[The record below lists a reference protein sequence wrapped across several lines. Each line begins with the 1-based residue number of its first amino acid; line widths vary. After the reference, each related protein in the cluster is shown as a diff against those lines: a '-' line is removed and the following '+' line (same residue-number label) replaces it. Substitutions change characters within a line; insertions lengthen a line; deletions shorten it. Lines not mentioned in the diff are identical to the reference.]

1 MPWKLI
7 VTGLIGVA
15 AGVGAAVAVMRDIP
29 KRLEENEKLTWH
41 LDDRIAAL
49 EARLTLLEE
58 APEVKKAVAEG
69 MAEVDPPKK
78 EAPEEYEALVE
89 EYAPSDEPPS
99 EIETLTDI
107 DGLSIEDYEFIS
119 SSNEPLVGDGVWD
132 GMYDAAHDVLYD
144 EDGEDISAEKPA
156 LRAFLAQWF
165 QGDAE
170 AHYAE
175 IGENGQDTP
184 VRVMIVP
191 DEYGEAWYD

>member
-41 LDDRIAAL
+41 LDDRVAAL
-49 EARLTLLEE
+49 EARLVLLEE
-58 APEVKKAVAEG
+58 SPKVKALVCEG
-69 MAEVDPPKK
+69 MTEVDPPK
-78 EAPEEYEALVE
+78 EEIPEEYEALVE
-89 EYAPSDEPPS
+89 EYAPS

-107 DGLSIEDYEFIS
+107 DGLSIEDYEFIN
-119 SSNEPLVGDGVWD
+119 SSNEPVDEGMWD
-132 GMYDAAHDVLYD
+132 VKYDAAHDILYD
-144 EDGEDISAEKPA
+144 EDDEDISAEKPA

-165 QGDAE
+165 QGDSE
-170 AHYAE
+170 ARYAE

>member
-1 MPWKLI
+1 MPWKI
-7 VTGLIGVA
+7 IITGLIGVA

-41 LDDRIAAL
+41 HDDRIAAL

-58 APEVKKAVAEG
+58 SPKVKELVCEG
-69 MAEVDPPKK
+69 MADVDLPS
-78 EAPEEYEALVE
+78 EETPEKYKALVE

-99 EIETLTDI
+99 DIETLTDI
-107 DGLSIEDYEFIS
+107 DGLSIEDYEFIN
-119 SSNEPLVGDGVWD
+119 SSNEPVGDGEWD
-132 GMYDAAHDVLYD
+132 VKYDAASDTLYD
-144 EDGEDISAEKPA
+144 EDEQDISAEKPA

-165 QGDAE
+165 QGDSE
-170 AHYAE
+170 ARYAE
-175 IGENGQDTP
+175 IGVNGQDTP

>member
-15 AGVGAAVAVMRDIP
+15 AGVSAAVAVMRDIP

-41 LDDRIAAL
+41 LDDRMAAL

-58 APEVKKAVAEG
+58 SPEVKKAVAEG
-69 MAEVDPPKK
+69 MVDPPKN
-78 EAPEEYEALVE
+78 ETSEEYEALVE
-89 EYAPSDEPPS
+89 GYAPSDEPPS

-107 DGLSIEDYEFIS
+107 DGLSIEDYEFIN
-119 SSNEPLVGDGVWD
+119 SSNEPVGDGEWD
-132 GMYDAAHDVLYD
+132 VKYDAAHDVLYD

-165 QGDAE
+165 QGDGE
-170 AHYAE
+170 ARYAE
-175 IGENGQDTP
+175 IGENGQNTP

>member
-41 LDDRIAAL
+41 HDDRIAAL

-58 APEVKKAVAEG
+58 SPKVKEAVCEG
-69 MAEVDPPKK
+69 MVDPPK
-78 EAPEEYEALVE
+78 EASEEYEALAG

-107 DGLSIEDYEFIS
+107 DGLSIEDYEFIN
-119 SSNEPLVGDGVWD
+119 SSNEPVDEGMWD
-132 GMYDAAHDVLYD
+132 VKYDAASDTLFD
-144 EDGEDISAEKPA
+144 EDDEDISAEKPA

-165 QGDAE
+165 QGDSE
-170 AHYAE
+170 ARYAE

>member
-29 KRLEENEKLTWH
+29 KRLDENEKFTWH

-58 APEVKKAVAEG
+58 APKVKALVCEG
-69 MAEVDPPKK
+69 MVEVDPPS
-78 EAPEEYEALVE
+78 EETPEEYEALVR
-89 EYAPSDEPPS
+89 EYSPSDEPPS

-107 DGLSIEDYEFIS
+107 DGLSIEDYEFIN
-119 SSNEPLVGDGVWD
+119 SSNEPVDEGMWD
-132 GMYDAAHDVLYD
+132 VKYDAASDTLYD
-144 EDGEDISAEKPA
+144 EDEEDISAEKPA

-165 QGDAE
+165 QGDGE
-170 AHYAE
+170 ARYAE

>member
-7 VTGLIGVA
+7 VTGLIGIA
-15 AGVGAAVAVMRDIP
+15 AGVSAAVVAMRDIP

-41 LDDRIAAL
+41 HDDRIAAL

-58 APEVKKAVAEG
+58 SPKVKALVCEG

-78 EAPEEYEALVE
+78 EIPKEYEALIE
-89 EYAPSDEPPS
+89 EYAPSDEPSS

-107 DGLSIEDYEFIS
+107 DGLSIEDYEFIN
-119 SSNEPLVGDGVWD
+119 SSNEPVDEGMWD
-132 GMYDAAHDVLYD
+132 VKYDAASDALYD
-144 EDGEDISAEKPA
+144 EDEEDISAEKPA

-165 QGDAE
+165 QGDSE
-170 AHYAE
+170 ARYAE
-175 IGENGQDTP
+175 IGENGQETP

>member
-15 AGVGAAVAVMRDIP
+15 AGVGAAMVAMRDIP

-41 LDDRIAAL
+41 HDDRIAAL

-58 APEVKKAVAEG
+58 SPKAKELVCEG
-69 MAEVDPPKK
+69 MVDPPKK
-78 EAPEEYEALVE
+78 DVPEKYNDLVE
-89 EYAPSDEPPS
+89 EYAPSDEAPS

-107 DGLSIEDYEFIS
+107 DGLSIEDYEFIN
-119 SSNEPLVGDGVWD
+119 SSNEPVGDGEWD
-132 GMYDAAHDVLYD
+132 VKYDAAHDVLYD
-144 EDGEDISAEKPA
+144 EDEEDISAEKPA
-156 LRAFLAQWF
+156 LLAFLAQWF
-165 QGDAE
+165 QGDSE
-170 AHYAE
+170 ARYAE

>member
-15 AGVGAAVAVMRDIP
+15 AGVSAAVVAMRDIP
-29 KRLEENEKLTWH
+29 KRLGENEELTWR

-58 APEVKKAVAEG
+58 SPKVKELVCEG
-69 MAEVDPPKK
+69 MAEVDPPKN
-78 EAPEEYEALVE
+78 ETSEEYEALAG

-107 DGLSIEDYEFIS
+107 DGLSIEDYEFIN
-119 SSNEPLVGDGVWD
+119 SSNEPVGEGEWD
-132 GMYDAAHDVLYD
+132 VKYDAASDVLYD
-144 EDGEDISAEKPA
+144 EDEQDISAEKPA

-165 QGDAE
+165 QGDGE
-170 AHYAE
+170 ARYAE

>member
-7 VTGLIGVA
+7 ITGLIGVA

-41 LDDRIAAL
+41 HDDRIAAL

-58 APEVKKAVAEG
+58 SPKVKEAVCEG
-69 MAEVDPPKK
+69 TVDHPKK
-78 EAPEEYEALVE
+78 ETSEKYEALAG

-107 DGLSIEDYEFIS
+107 DGLSIEDYEFIN
-119 SSNEPLVGDGVWD
+119 SSNEPVGDGEWD
-132 GMYDAAHDVLYD
+132 VKYDAASDVLYD
-144 EDGEDISAEKPA
+144 EDEQDISAEKPA

-165 QGDAE
+165 QGDSE
-170 AHYAE
+170 ARYAE

-184 VRVMIVP
+184 VRVLIVP

>member
-41 LDDRIAAL
+41 LDDRMAAL

-58 APEVKKAVAEG
+58 SPKVKELVCEG
-69 MAEVDPPKK
+69 MTEVDPPKK
-78 EAPEEYEALVE
+78 EVPEEYNDLVE

-99 EIETLTDI
+99 EVETLTDI

-119 SSNEPLVGDGVWD
+119 SSNEPVDEGMWD
-132 GMYDAAHDVLYD
+132 VKYDAAQDVLYD
-144 EDGEDISAEKPA
+144 EDEEDISAEKPA

-165 QGDAE
+165 QGDNE
-170 AHYAE
+170 ARYAE

>member
-41 LDDRIAAL
+41 LDDRMAAL

-58 APEVKKAVAEG
+58 SPEVKKLVT
-69 MAEVDPPKK
+69 EVDPPKK
-78 EAPEEYEALVE
+78 EVPEKYNDLVE

-99 EIETLTDI
+99 EVETLTDI
-107 DGLSIEDYEFIS
+107 DGLSIEDYEFIN
-119 SSNEPLVGDGVWD
+119 SSNEPVGDGEWD
-132 GMYDAAHDVLYD
+132 VKYDAASDVLYD
-144 EDGEDISAEKPA
+144 EDEEDISAEKPA

-165 QGDAE
+165 QGDGE
-170 AHYAE
+170 ARYAE

>member
-41 LDDRIAAL
+41 HDDRIAAL
-49 EARLTLLEE
+49 EARLSLLEE
-58 APEVKKAVAEG
+58 SPKVKEAICEG
-69 MAEVDPPKK
+69 MVDPPKN
-78 EAPEEYEALVE
+78 EVPEEYEALAG

-107 DGLSIEDYEFIS
+107 DGLSIEDYEFIN
-119 SSNEPLVGDGVWD
+119 SSNEPVGEGEWD
-132 GMYDAAHDVLYD
+132 VKYDAASDTLYD
-144 EDGEDISAEKPA
+144 KDDEDISAEKPA
-156 LRAFLAQWF
+156 LCAFLAQWF
-165 QGDAE
+165 QGDGE

>member
-7 VTGLIGVA
+7 ITGLIGVA

-41 LDDRIAAL
+41 HDDRIAAL

-58 APEVKKAVAEG
+58 PPEVKKAVTDS
-69 MAEVDPPKK
+69 MVDPPKK
-78 EAPEEYEALVE
+78 EVPEKYNDLVE

-99 EIETLTDI
+99 GIETLTDI
-107 DGLSIEDYEFIS
+107 DGLSIEDYEFIN
-119 SSNEPLVGDGVWD
+119 SSNEPVGDGEWD
-132 GMYDAAHDVLYD
+132 VKYDAASDTLYD
-144 EDGEDISAEKPA
+144 EDEEDISAEKSA

-165 QGDAE
+165 QGDGE
-170 AHYAE
+170 ARYAE

>member
-7 VTGLIGVA
+7 ITGLIGVA

-29 KRLEENEKLTWH
+29 KRLGENEKLTWH
-41 LDDRIAAL
+41 HDDRIAAL
-49 EARLTLLEE
+49 EARLSLLEE
-58 APEVKKAVAEG
+58 SPKVKELVCEG
-69 MAEVDPPKK
+69 MVDPPKK
-78 EAPEEYEALVE
+78 ETSEEYKALVE

-99 EIETLTDI
+99 DIETLTDI
-107 DGLSIEDYEFIS
+107 DGLSIEDYEFIN
-119 SSNEPLVGDGVWD
+119 SSNEPVREGEWD
-132 GMYDAAHDVLYD
+132 VKYDAASDTLYD
-144 EDGEDISAEKPA
+144 EDEEDISAEKPA

-165 QGDAE
+165 QGDGE
-170 AHYAE
+170 ARYAE

>member
-15 AGVGAAVAVMRDIP
+15 AGVSAAVVAMRDIP
-29 KRLEENEKLTWH
+29 KRLSENEELTWH

-58 APEVKKAVAEG
+58 APEVKKAMTEG
-69 MAEVDPPKK
+69 MVDVEPPKK
-78 EAPEEYEALVE
+78 ETSEEYEALAG

-107 DGLSIEDYEFIS
+107 DGLSIEDYEFIN
-119 SSNEPLVGDGVWD
+119 SSNEPVDEGMWD
-132 GMYDAAHDVLYD
+132 VKYDAAHDVLYD
-144 EDGEDISAEKPA
+144 EEGENISAEKPA

-165 QGDAE
+165 QGDGE
-170 AHYAE
+170 ARYAE

>member
-7 VTGLIGVA
+7 ITGLIGVA

-41 LDDRIAAL
+41 LDDRLAAL

-58 APEVKKAVAEG
+58 SPEVKKAVADG
-69 MAEVDPPKK
+69 MVDPPKK
-78 EAPEEYEALVE
+78 ETPEEYKALVE

-99 EIETLTDI
+99 DIETLTDI
-107 DGLSIEDYEFIS
+107 DGFSIEDYEFIN
-119 SSNEPLVGDGVWD
+119 SSNEPVGDGGWD
-132 GMYDAAHDVLYD
+132 VKYDAARDVLYD
-144 EDGEDISAEKPA
+144 EDEEDISAEKPA

-165 QGDAE
+165 QGDSE
-170 AHYAE
+170 ARYAE

>member
-29 KRLEENEKLTWH
+29 KRLEEDEKLTWH
-41 LDDRIAAL
+41 HDDRIAAL

-58 APEVKKAVAEG
+58 SPKVKEAVAEG
-69 MAEVDPPKK
+69 MVDPPKK
-78 EAPEEYEALVE
+78 EVPEEYEALVE

-119 SSNEPLVGDGVWD
+119 SSNEPLVGEGLWD
-132 GMYDAAHDVLYD
+132 VKYDAAHDVLYD

-165 QGDAE
+165 QGDGE

-184 VRVMIVP
+184 VRVMIIP

>member
-41 LDDRIAAL
+41 HDDRIAAL

-58 APEVKKAVAEG
+58 SPKVKEAVAEG
-69 MAEVDPPKK
+69 MADVDPPKK
-78 EAPEEYEALVE
+78 EVPEEYEALVE

-99 EIETLTDI
+99 EIE
-107 DGLSIEDYEFIS
+107 DYEFIN
-119 SSNEPLVGDGVWD
+119 SSNEPVGDGEWD
-132 GMYDAAHDVLYD
+132 VKYDAASDTLYD
-144 EDGEDISAEKPA
+144 EDEQDISAEKPA

-165 QGDAE
+165 QGDSE
-170 AHYAE
+170 ARYAE

>member
-15 AGVGAAVAVMRDIP
+15 AGVSAAVVAMRDIP

-41 LDDRIAAL
+41 LDDRMAAL

-58 APEVKKAVAEG
+58 SPEVKKAVTDG
-69 MAEVDPPKK
+69 MAEVDPPKR
-78 EAPEEYEALVE
+78 ETPEEYKALVE
-89 EYAPSDEPPS
+89 DYAPSDEPPS
-99 EIETLTDI
+99 EVETLTDI
-107 DGLSIEDYEFIS
+107 DGLSIEDYEFIN
-119 SSNEPLVGDGVWD
+119 SSNEPVDEGMWD
-132 GMYDAAHDVLYD
+132 VKYDAASDILYD
-144 EDGEDISAEKPA
+144 EDEEDISAEKSA

-165 QGDAE
+165 HGDSE
-170 AHYAE
+170 ARYAE

>member
-7 VTGLIGVA
+7 ITGLIGVA

-41 LDDRIAAL
+41 HDDRIAAL
-49 EARLTLLEE
+49 EARLSLLEE
-58 APEVKKAVAEG
+58 SPKG
-69 MAEVDPPKK
+69 MAEVDPPK
-78 EAPEEYEALVE
+78 EEIPEECKALVE
-89 EYAPSDEPPS
+89 EYSPSDEPPS
-99 EIETLTDI
+99 DIETLTDI
-107 DGLSIEDYEFIS
+107 DGLSIEDYEFIN
-119 SSNEPLVGDGVWD
+119 SSNEPVGEGEWD
-132 GMYDAAHDVLYD
+132 VKYDAASDVLYD
-144 EDGEDISAEKPA
+144 EDEEDISAEKPA

-165 QGDAE
+165 QGDSE
-170 AHYAE
+170 ARYAE

>member
-41 LDDRIAAL
+41 LDDRMAAL

-58 APEVKKAVAEG
+58 SPKVKEAVAEG
-69 MAEVDPPKK
+69 MVDSPKK
-78 EAPEEYEALVE
+78 ETSEEYEALVE

-119 SSNEPLVGDGVWD
+119 SSNEPVGDGEWD
-132 GMYDAAHDVLYD
+132 VKYDAASDVLYNED
-144 EDGEDISAEKPA
+144 EQYISAEKPD

-165 QGDAE
+165 QGD
-170 AHYAE
+170 
-175 IGENGQDTP
+175 
-184 VRVMIVP
+184 
-191 DEYGEAWYD
+191 GEAR

>member
-41 LDDRIAAL
+41 HDDRIAAL

-58 APEVKKAVAEG
+58 SPKVKEAVCEG
-69 MAEVDPPKK
+69 MVDPPKK
-78 EAPEEYEALVE
+78 ETSEEYEALAG

-107 DGLSIEDYEFIS
+107 DGLSIEDYEFIN
-119 SSNEPLVGDGVWD
+119 SSNEPVGDGEWD
-132 GMYDAAHDVLYD
+132 VKYDAAQDVLYD
-144 EDGEDISAEKPA
+144 EDEEDISAEKPA
-156 LRAFLAQWF
+156 LLAFLAQWF
-165 QGDAE
+165 QGDSE
-170 AHYAE
+170 ARYAE

>member
-7 VTGLIGVA
+7 ITGLIGVA

-41 LDDRIAAL
+41 HDDRIAAL

-58 APEVKKAVAEG
+58 SPEVKKAVTDS
-69 MAEVDPPKK
+69 MVDPPKK
-78 EAPEEYEALVE
+78 EVPEKYNDLVE

-99 EIETLTDI
+99 GIETLTDI
-107 DGLSIEDYEFIS
+107 DGLSIEDYEFIN
-119 SSNEPLVGDGVWD
+119 SSNEPVGDGEWD
-132 GMYDAAHDVLYD
+132 VKYDAASNTLYD
-144 EDGEDISAEKPA
+144 EDEEDISAEKSA

-165 QGDAE
+165 QGDGE
-170 AHYAE
+170 ARYAE

>member
-15 AGVGAAVAVMRDIP
+15 AGVSAAVIAMRDIP
-29 KRLEENEKLTWH
+29 KRLGENEELTWH

-58 APEVKKAVAEG
+58 SPKVKEAVCEG
-69 MAEVDPPKK
+69 MADVEPPK
-78 EAPEEYEALVE
+78 EETPEEYKALVE
-89 EYAPSDEPPS
+89 EYSPSDEPLS
-99 EIETLTDI
+99 GIEALTDI
-107 DGLSIEDYEFIS
+107 DGLSIEDYEFIN
-119 SSNEPLVGDGVWD
+119 SSNEPVGEGEWD
-132 GMYDAAHDVLYD
+132 VKYDAARDVLFD
-144 EDGEDISAEKPA
+144 EDEEDISAEKPA
-156 LRAFLAQWF
+156 LRAVLAQWF
-165 QGDAE
+165 QGDSE
-170 AHYAE
+170 ARYAE

>member
-15 AGVGAAVAVMRDIP
+15 AGVSAAVVAMRDIP
-29 KRLEENEKLTWH
+29 KRLGENEELTWH

-58 APEVKKAVAEG
+58 SPEVKKLVAKG
-69 MAEVDPPKK
+69 ATEVDPPKK
-78 EAPEEYEALVE
+78 ETSEEYEALAE

-107 DGLSIEDYEFIS
+107 DGLSIEDYEFIN
-119 SSNEPLVGDGVWD
+119 SSNEPVDEGMWD
-132 GMYDAAHDVLYD
+132 VKYDAAQDVLYD

-165 QGDAE
+165 QGDSE
-170 AHYAE
+170 ARYAE

-184 VRVMIVP
+184 IRVMIVP

>member
-41 LDDRIAAL
+41 LDDRMAAL
-49 EARLTLLEE
+49 EARLSLLEE
-58 APEVKKAVAEG
+58 SPEVKKAVTDG
-69 MAEVDPPKK
+69 MVEVDPPKK
-78 EAPEEYEALVE
+78 ETPEEYKALAE

-107 DGLSIEDYEFIS
+107 DGLSIEDYEFIN
-119 SSNEPLVGDGVWD
+119 SSNEPVDEGMWD
-132 GMYDAAHDVLYD
+132 VKYDTASDTLYD
-144 EDGEDISAEKPA
+144 EDDEDISAEKPA

-165 QGDAE
+165 QGDSE
-170 AHYAE
+170 ARYAE

>member
-15 AGVGAAVAVMRDIP
+15 AGVSAAVVAMRDIP

-41 LDDRIAAL
+41 HDDRIAAL

-58 APEVKKAVAEG
+58 APEVKEAVCEG
-69 MAEVDPPKK
+69 MVDPPKK
-78 EAPEEYEALVE
+78 EVPEEYEALAG

-107 DGLSIEDYEFIS
+107 DGLSIEDYEFIN
-119 SSNEPLVGDGVWD
+119 SSNEPVGDGEWD
-132 GMYDAAHDVLYD
+132 VKYDAASDTLYD
-144 EDGEDISAEKPA
+144 EDEEDISAEKPA

-165 QGDAE
+165 QGDSE
-170 AHYAE
+170 ARYAE
-175 IGENGQDTP
+175 IGEYGQDTP

>member
-15 AGVGAAVAVMRDIP
+15 AGVGAAVAAMRDVP
-29 KRLEENEKLTWH
+29 KRLEESEKLTWH
-41 LDDRIAAL
+41 HDDRIAAV

-58 APEVKKAVAEG
+58 SPKVKELVCEG

-78 EAPEEYEALVE
+78 EVPEKYNDLVE

-99 EIETLTDI
+99 EVETLTDI

-119 SSNEPLVGDGVWD
+119 SSNEPLVGEGLCDVK
-132 GMYDAAHDVLYD
+132 YDAAHDVLYD

>member
-15 AGVGAAVAVMRDIP
+15 AGVGAAMVAMRDIP

-41 LDDRIAAL
+41 HDDRIAAL

-58 APEVKKAVAEG
+58 SPKVKELVCEG
-69 MAEVDPPKK
+69 MVDPPKK
-78 EAPEEYEALVE
+78 EETPEEYKALVE
-89 EYAPSDEPPS
+89 EYSPSDEPPS

-107 DGLSIEDYEFIS
+107 DGLSIEDYEFIN
-119 SSNEPLVGDGVWD
+119 SSNDPVDEGEWD
-132 GMYDAAHDVLYD
+132 VKYDAAQDVLYD

-165 QGDAE
+165 QGDGE
-170 AHYAE
+170 ARYAE

>member
-41 LDDRIAAL
+41 HDDRIAAL

-58 APEVKKAVAEG
+58 SPEVKKAVTDS
-69 MAEVDPPKK
+69 MVDPPK
-78 EAPEEYEALVE
+78 EETSEEYKALVE

-107 DGLSIEDYEFIS
+107 DGLSIEDYEFIN
-119 SSNEPLVGDGVWD
+119 SSNEPVGDGEWD
-132 GMYDAAHDVLYD
+132 VKYDAASDTLYD
-144 EDGEDISAEKPA
+144 EDEQDISAEKPA

-165 QGDAE
+165 QGDSE
-170 AHYAE
+170 ARYAE

>member
-15 AGVGAAVAVMRDIP
+15 AGVGAAVAIMRDIP
-29 KRLEENEKLTWH
+29 KRLGENEELTWH

-58 APEVKKAVAEG
+58 APEVKEAVCEG
-69 MAEVDPPKK
+69 MTNVDPPK
-78 EAPEEYEALVE
+78 EASEEYKALVE

-107 DGLSIEDYEFIS
+107 DGLSIEDYEFIN
-119 SSNEPLVGDGVWD
+119 SSNEPVGDGEWD
-132 GMYDAAHDVLYD
+132 VKYDAASDTLYD

-165 QGDAE
+165 QGDSE
-170 AHYAE
+170 ARYAE

>member
-29 KRLEENEKLTWH
+29 KRLEEDEKLTWH
-41 LDDRIAAL
+41 LDDRLAAL
-49 EARLTLLEE
+49 ETRLTLLEE
-58 APEVKKAVAEG
+58 SPEVKKAVTDG
-69 MAEVDPPKK
+69 MVDPPKG
-78 EAPEEYEALVE
+78 ETSEEYEALVE
-89 EYAPSDEPPS
+89 GYAPSDEPPS
-99 EIETLTDI
+99 EIETLTDV
-107 DGLSIEDYEFIS
+107 DGLSIEDYEFIN
-119 SSNEPLVGDGVWD
+119 SSNEPVDEGMWD
-132 GMYDAAHDVLYD
+132 VKYDAASDTLYD
-144 EDGEDISAEKPA
+144 EDEEDISAEKPA

-165 QGDAE
+165 QGDSE
-170 AHYAE
+170 ARYAE

>member
-29 KRLEENEKLTWH
+29 KRLEKNEELTWH

-49 EARLTLLEE
+49 EATLTLLEE
-58 APEVKKAVAEG
+58 SPKVKETVCEG
-69 MAEVDPPKK
+69 MVDPPK
-78 EAPEEYEALVE
+78 EETPEEYKALVE
-89 EYAPSDEPPS
+89 EYSPSDEPPS

-107 DGLSIEDYEFIS
+107 DGLSIEDYEFINS
-119 SSNEPLVGDGVWD
+119 SDEPVDEGMWD
-132 GMYDAAHDVLYD
+132 VKYDAANDVLYD
-144 EDGEDISAEKPA
+144 EDEEDISAEKPA
-156 LRAFLAQWF
+156 MRAFLAQWF
-165 QGDAE
+165 QGDGE
-170 AHYAE
+170 ARYAE

>member
-7 VTGLIGVA
+7 ITGLIGVA

-41 LDDRIAAL
+41 LDDRLAAL

-58 APEVKKAVAEG
+58 SPEVKKAVADG
-69 MAEVDPPKK
+69 MVDPPKK
-78 EAPEEYEALVE
+78 ETPEEYKALVE

-99 EIETLTDI
+99 DIETLTDI
-107 DGLSIEDYEFIS
+107 DGLSIEDYEFIN
-119 SSNEPLVGDGVWD
+119 SSNEPVGDGEWD
-132 GMYDAAHDVLYD
+132 VKYDAASDVLYD
-144 EDGEDISAEKPA
+144 EDEEDISAEKPA

-165 QGDAE
+165 QGDSE
-170 AHYAE
+170 ARYAE
-175 IGENGQDTP
+175 IGENGQGTP

>member
-15 AGVGAAVAVMRDIP
+15 AGVSAAVAVMRDIP

-41 LDDRIAAL
+41 HDDRIAAL

-58 APEVKKAVAEG
+58 SPKVKADVCEG
-69 MAEVDPPKK
+69 MVDPPK
-78 EAPEEYEALVE
+78 EETPEEYKALVE

-107 DGLSIEDYEFIS
+107 DGLSIEDYEFIN
-119 SSNEPLVGDGVWD
+119 SSNEPVGEGGWD
-132 GMYDAAHDVLYD
+132 VKYDAASDTLYD
-144 EDGEDISAEKPA
+144 EDEEDISAEKPA

-165 QGDAE
+165 QGDSE
-170 AHYAE
+170 ARCAE

>member
-41 LDDRIAAL
+41 HDDRIAAL

-58 APEVKKAVAEG
+58 SPKVKELVCEG
-69 MAEVDPPKK
+69 MVEVDPPKK
-78 EAPEEYEALVE
+78 EVPEKYNDLVE

-99 EIETLTDI
+99 EVETLTDI
-107 DGLSIEDYEFIS
+107 DGLSIENYEFIN
-119 SSNEPLVGDGVWD
+119 SSNEPVDEGMWD
-132 GMYDAAHDVLYD
+132 VKYDAAQDVLYD
-144 EDGEDISAEKPA
+144 EDEEDISAEKPA

-165 QGDAE
+165 QGDSE
-170 AHYAE
+170 ARYAE

>member
-7 VTGLIGVA
+7 VTGLLGVA
-15 AGVGAAVAVMRDIP
+15 AGVGAAVAAMRDIP
-29 KRLEENEKLTWH
+29 KRLEEDEKLTWH

-58 APEVKKAVAEG
+58 SPKVKELVCEG
-69 MAEVDPPKK
+69 MVDPPKRDT
-78 EAPEEYEALVE
+78 PEEYEALVE

-99 EIETLTDI
+99 EIETLTDV
-107 DGLSIEDYEFIS
+107 DGLSIEDYEFIN
-119 SSNEPLVGDGVWD
+119 SSNEPVDEGMWD
-132 GMYDAAHDVLYD
+132 VKYDAAHDSLYD

-165 QGDAE
+165 QGDGE
-170 AHYAE
+170 ARYAE

>member
-1 MPWKLI
+1 MPWRLI

-41 LDDRIAAL
+41 HDDRIAAL

-58 APEVKKAVAEG
+58 SPKVKADA
-69 MAEVDPPKK
+69 DPPK
-78 EAPEEYEALVE
+78 EETPEEYKALVK

-107 DGLSIEDYEFIS
+107 DGLSIEDYEFIN
-119 SSNEPLVGDGVWD
+119 SSNEPVGEGEWD
-132 GMYDAAHDVLYD
+132 VKYDAASDTLYD
-144 EDGEDISAEKPA
+144 EDEEDISAEKPA

-165 QGDAE
+165 QGDGE
-170 AHYAE
+170 ARYAE

>member
-15 AGVGAAVAVMRDIP
+15 AGVGAAMVAMRDIP
-29 KRLEENEKLTWH
+29 KRLEENEKLTWQH
-41 LDDRIAAL
+41 DDQIAAL

-58 APEVKKAVAEG
+58 SPKVKELVCEG
-69 MAEVDPPKK
+69 MADPPKK
-78 EAPEEYEALVE
+78 ETPEEYKALVE

-107 DGLSIEDYEFIS
+107 DGLSIEDYEFIN
-119 SSNEPLVGDGVWD
+119 SSNEPVGEGEWD
-132 GMYDAAHDVLYD
+132 VKYDAAHDVLFD
-144 EDGEDISAEKPA
+144 EDEEDISAEKPA
-156 LRAFLAQWF
+156 LRAFLAKWF
-165 QGDAE
+165 QGDGE
-170 AHYAE
+170 ARYAE